1 MPLSQ
6 ENQIQIAISAIQN
19 KKVCSNRRAT
29 SIFKVPKPTLRAPLK
44 GRKPRSETRANSHK
58 LTELE
63 EEVLAKHLLD
73 VDK

>member
-19 KKVCSNRRAT
+19 KKVCLNRRAA
-29 SIFKVPKPTLRAPLK
+29 SIFKVPKPTLRAHLK
-44 GRKPRSETRANSHK
+44 GRKLRSETRTNSHK

-63 EEVLAKHLLD
+63 EEVLAKRLLD
-73 VDK
+73 ADK